1 MITNLILTFVAT
13 MILYFAYKLLFRN
26 SNRFQ
31 LNRIVLLTISIFAFA
46 LPFIRINIE
55 GQQFQEMPSFKQEMD
70 VIFYSDAM
78 IEAPVETKT
87 LSITDIISY
96 IYIIGVVFFLMK
108 FVYNIFKI
116 YKIKAGKKIE
126 TIDNVNFIYTN
137 ESHVPFSFLNN
148 VFIGTSTSSV
158 TDNEVPEPVEGNAN
172 ILIIKH
178 EMSHVKNHHS
188 VDIILMEIMIAFQ
201 WFNPFIRMINNEL
214 KSNHEFIADSEAI
227 KNEDE
232 KSNYMMLLLQQCT
245 ADDFSTI
252 ANNFSFL
259 LTKKRISMITKNQKV
274 KGSVIKVL
282 LTLPVFALLILLNTQ
297 CDNTKPN
304 EEKKVAQVVENNSE
318 ETQSNLTSV
327 QKVGSLAGTVYDAE
341 TKQPLA
347 ANVILEKDENEFYNT
362 TADKNGKYEFISV
375 PASRYKLKAFYEGYN
390 TVTEKTIYI
399 PADKFSSIDIDLID
413 GKRHTRK
420 NKNSSSQKVVA
431 SQDSIYRVAEVMPQY
446 PGGPN
451 EMMKYIQENIKYP
464 QSAKD
469 NKIEG
474 RVFVSFV
481 VEKDGSIT
489 NAAVMRGIDK
499 ECDAEALRV
508 VSSMPKWTPGQHK
521 GEVVRTQFTIPIYYK
536 FN

>member
-46 LPFIRINIE
+46 LPFIRISIE
-55 GQQFQEMPSFKQEMD
+55 GQLFQEMPSFKQEMD

-78 IEAPVETKT
+78 IKAPVETKT
-87 LSITDIISY
+87 LSFTDIISY
-96 IYIIGVVFFLMK
+96 IYILGVVFFLMK

-137 ESHVPFSFLNN
+137 ESHVPFSFLKN
-148 VFIGTSTSSV
+148 IYIPK
-158 TDNEVPEPVEGNAN
+158 DNLDEM
-172 ILIIKH
+172 IIKH

-188 VDIILMEIMIAFQ
+188 VDVILMEIMIAFQ
-201 WFNPFIRMINNEL
+201 WFNPFIRMIKNEL

-245 ADDFSTI
+245 AYDFSTI

-304 EEKKVAQVVENNSE
+304 EEKQQPAVT
-318 ETQSNLTSV
+318 ETETILEQP
-327 QKVGSLAGTVYDAE
+327 VYDKEA
-341 TKQPLA
+341 L
-347 ANVILEKDENEFYNT
+347 NL
-362 TADKNGKYEFISV
+362 
-375 PASRYKLKAFYEGYN
+375 
-390 TVTEKTIYI
+390 
-399 PADKFSSIDIDLID
+399 
-413 GKRHTRK
+413 
-420 NKNSSSQKVVA
+420 
-431 SQDSIYRVAEVMPQY
+431 QDSIYRVAEVMPQY

-451 EMMKYIQENIKYP
+451 EIMRYIQENIKYP
-464 QSAKD
+464 QSAKA

-508 VSSMPKWTPGQHK
+508 VSSMPKWTPGQQDGK
-521 GEVVRTQFTIPIYYK
+521 NVRTQFTIPIYYK
-536 FN
+536 LNN

>member
-13 MILYFAYKLLFRN
+13 MVLYLAYKLLFRN

-96 IYIIGVVFFLMK
+96 LYIIGVVFFLMK
-108 FVYNIFKI
+108 FVYNIVKI

-126 TIDNVNFIYTN
+126 TIDDVNFIYTN
-137 ESHVPFSFLNN
+137 ESHVPFSFLKN
-148 VFIGTSTSSV
+148 IYIPK
-158 TDNEVPEPVEGNAN
+158 DNLDEM
-172 ILIIKH
+172 IIKH

-188 VDIILMEIMIAFQ
+188 VDVILMEIMIAFQ
-201 WFNPFIRMINNEL
+201 WFNPFIRMIKNEL

-245 ADDFSTI
+245 AYDFSTI

-304 EEKKVAQVVENNSE
+304 EEKQSAVVKADENAGQLLGTIVDRFSE
-318 ETQSNLTSV
+318 
-327 QKVGSLAGTVYDAE
+327 KPIAFATV
-341 TKQPLA
+341 
-347 ANVILEKDENEFYNT
+347 VLEKDGNDLYYT
-362 TADKNGKYEFISV
+362 TSDKNGSYKIARINEGAYNVKVSCDGYESV
-375 PASRYKLKAFYEGYN
+375 SIRAVNIPVKKLTFQDFWLKKN
-390 TVTEKTIYI
+390 D
-399 PADKFSSIDIDLID
+399 ADEP
-413 GKRHTRK
+413 
-420 NKNSSSQKVVA
+420 SSQKVVA
-431 SQDSIYRVAEVMPQY
+431 SQDSIHRVAEVMPQY

-474 RVFVSFV
+474 RVYVTFV

-489 NAAVMRGIDK
+489 NAAVLRGIDK

-508 VSSMPKWTPGQHK
+508 VSSMPKWNPGQQDGK
-521 GEVVRTQFTIPIYYK
+521 NVRTQFTIPIIYK

>member
-13 MILYFAYKLLFRN
+13 MVLYFAYKLLFRN

-46 LPFIRINIE
+46 LPFIRISIE

-78 IEAPVETKT
+78 IEAPVVTKT
-87 LSITDIISY
+87 LSFTDIISY
-96 IYIIGVVFFLMK
+96 LYIIGVVFFLMK

-137 ESHVPFSFLNN
+137 ESHVPFSFFNN

-188 VDIILMEIMIAFQ
+188 VDVILMETMIAFQ
-201 WFNPFIRMINNEL
+201 WFNPFIRMIKNEL
-214 KSNHEFIADSEAI
+214 KNNHEFIADSEAI

-304 EEKKVAQVVENNSE
+304 DEKQKAVEVKADEN
-318 ETQSNLTSV
+318 
-327 QKVGSLAGTVYDAE
+327 AGQLLGTILDRFTEKPIAHA
-341 TKQPLA
+341 TIL
-347 ANVILEKDENEFYNT
+347 LEKDGKELYYT
-362 TADKNGKYEFISV
+362 TSDKNGRYEITKINAGAYNVKVSCDG
-375 PASRYKLKAFYEGYN
+375 YE
-390 TVTEKTIYI
+390 TVTIRDVNI
-399 PADKFSSIDIDLID
+399 PVKKLTFQDFWL
-413 GKRHTRK
+413 K
-420 NKNSSSQKVVA
+420 NKETSAAPSQEAVVG
-431 SQDSIYRVAEVMPQY
+431 QDSIHRVAEVMPQY

-451 EMMKYIQENIKYP
+451 EMMRYIQENIKYP

-508 VSSMPKWTPGQHK
+508 VALMPKWTPGQHK

>member
-13 MILYFAYKLLFRN
+13 MVLYFAYKLLFRN

-96 IYIIGVVFFLMK
+96 LYIIGVVFFLMK

-137 ESHVPFSFLNN
+137 ESHVPFSFLKN
-148 VFIGTSTSSV
+148 IYIPK
-158 TDNEVPEPVEGNAN
+158 DNLDEM
-172 ILIIKH
+172 IIKH

-188 VDIILMEIMIAFQ
+188 VDVILMEIMIAFQ

-304 EEKKVAQVVENNSE
+304 EEKQSTVVKADENAGQLLGTIVDRFSE
-318 ETQSNLTSV
+318 
-327 QKVGSLAGTVYDAE
+327 KPIAFATV
-341 TKQPLA
+341 
-347 ANVILEKDENEFYNT
+347 VLEKDGNDLYYT
-362 TADKNGKYEFISV
+362 TSDKNGSYKITRINEGAYNVKVSCDGYESV
-375 PASRYKLKAFYEGYN
+375 SIRAVNIPVKKLTFQ
-390 TVTEKTIYI
+390 
-399 PADKFSSIDIDLID
+399 DFWL
-413 GKRHTRK
+413 K
-420 NKNSSSQKVVA
+420 NKEASAAPSQ
-431 SQDSIYRVAEVMPQY
+431 E
-446 PGGPN
+446 
-451 EMMKYIQENIKYP
+451 
-464 QSAKD
+464 
-469 NKIEG
+469 
-474 RVFVSFV
+474 
-481 VEKDGSIT
+481 
-489 NAAVMRGIDK
+489 
-499 ECDAEALRV
+499 
-508 VSSMPKWTPGQHK
+508 
-521 GEVVRTQFTIPIYYK
+521 
-536 FN
+536 

>member
-13 MILYFAYKLLFRN
+13 MVLYFAYKLLFRN

-31 LNRIVLLTISIFAFA
+31 LNRIILLTISVFAFA
-46 LPFIRINIE
+46 LPFIKISLE
-55 GQQFQEMPSFKQEMD
+55 GQHFQEMTSFKQEMD
-70 VIFYSDAM
+70 VIFYSDA
-78 IEAPVETKT
+78 IIQENPVVEKT
-87 LSITDIISY
+87 LSFTDIISY
-96 IYIIGVVFFLMK
+96 LYIIGVVFFLMK
-108 FVYNIFKI
+108 FVYNIVKI

-126 TIDNVNFIYTN
+126 VVDDVNFIYTN
-137 ESHVPFSFLNN
+137 ESHIPFSFLKN
-148 VFIGTSTSSV
+148 IYIPK
-158 TDNEVPEPVEGNAN
+158 DNLDAM
-172 ILIIKH
+172 IIKH

-201 WFNPFIRMINNEL
+201 WFNPFIRMIKNEL
-214 KSNHEFIADSEAI
+214 KNNHEFIADSEAI

-297 CDNTKPN
+297 CDNVKPN
-304 EEKKVAQVVENNSE
+304 EEKQQTPATEL
-318 ETQSNLTSV
+318 ETV
-327 QKVGSLAGTVYDAE
+327 
-341 TKQPLA
+341 
-347 ANVILEKDENEFYNT
+347 
-362 TADKNGKYEFISV
+362 
-375 PASRYKLKAFYEGYN
+375 
-390 TVTEKTIYI
+390 
-399 PADKFSSIDIDLID
+399 
-413 GKRHTRK
+413 
-420 NKNSSSQKVVA
+420 
-431 SQDSIYRVAEVMPQY
+431 QDSIYRVSEVMPEY

-451 EMMKYIQENIKYP
+451 EMMRYIQENIKYP
-464 QSAKD
+464 QSAID

-474 RVFVSFV
+474 RVFVTFV

-489 NAAVMRGIDK
+489 NAAVLRGIDK

-508 VSSMPKWTPGQHK
+508 VSSMPKWNPGQQK
-521 GEVVRTQFTIPIYYK
+521 GEVVRTQFTIPIIYK

>member
-1 MITNLILTFVAT
+1 MITNLILTFLAT
-13 MILYFAYKLLFRN
+13 MVLYFAYKLLFRN

-31 LNRIVLLTISIFAFA
+31 LNRIILLTISIFAFA
-46 LPFIRINIE
+46 LPFIRINLE
-55 GQQFQEMPSFKQEMD
+55 GQQFQEITSFKEEMD
-70 VIFYSDAM
+70 VIFYSDAI
-78 IEAPVETKT
+78 IEETPVEANT
-87 LSITDIISY
+87 LSVTDIISY

-108 FVYNIFKI
+108 FVYNIVKI

-126 TIDNVNFIYTN
+126 TIDDVNFIYTN
-137 ESHVPFSFLNN
+137 ESHIPFSFLKN
-148 VFIGTSTSSV
+148 IYIPK
-158 TDNEVPEPVEGNAN
+158 DNLDAM
-172 ILIIKH
+172 IIKH

-201 WFNPFIRMINNEL
+201 WFNPFIRMIKNEL
-214 KSNHEFIADSEAI
+214 KNNHEFIADSEAI

-259 LTKKRISMITKNQKV
+259 LTKKRITMITKNQKV

-304 EEKKVAQVVENNSE
+304 EEKQSAVVKADENAGQLLGTIVDRFSE
-318 ETQSNLTSV
+318 
-327 QKVGSLAGTVYDAE
+327 KPIAFATV
-341 TKQPLA
+341 
-347 ANVILEKDENEFYNT
+347 VLEKDGNDLYYT
-362 TADKNGKYEFISV
+362 TSDKNGSYKITRINEGAYNVKVSCDGYESV
-375 PASRYKLKAFYEGYN
+375 SIRAVNIPVKKLTFQDFWLKKN
-390 TVTEKTIYI
+390 D
-399 PADKFSSIDIDLID
+399 ADEP
-413 GKRHTRK
+413 
-420 NKNSSSQKVVA
+420 SSQKVVA
-431 SQDSIYRVAEVMPQY
+431 SQDSIHRVSEVMPQY

-451 EMMKYIQENIKYP
+451 EMMKYISDNIKYP

-474 RVFVSFV
+474 RVFVTFV

-508 VSSMPKWTPGQHK
+508 VASMPKWTPGQHK

-536 FN
+536 FNN

>member
-13 MILYFAYKLLFRN
+13 MVLYFAYKLLFRN

-96 IYIIGVVFFLMK
+96 LYIIGVVFFLMK

-126 TIDNVNFIYTN
+126 KIDNVNFIYTN
-137 ESHVPFSFLNN
+137 ESHVPFSFLKN
-148 VFIGTSTSSV
+148 IYIPI
-158 TDNEVPEPVEGNAN
+158 DNLDEM
-172 ILIIKH
+172 IIKH

-188 VDIILMEIMIAFQ
+188 VDVILMEIMIAFQ
-201 WFNPFIRMINNEL
+201 WFNPFIRMIKNEL
-214 KSNHEFIADSEAI
+214 KNNHEFIADSEAI

-304 EEKKVAQVVENNSE
+304 DGKQSAPVVENNSE

-362 TADKNGKYEFISV
+362 TADKNGKYEFTSV
-375 PASRYKLKAFYEGYN
+375 VAGRYDLKAWYEGYN
-390 TVTEKTIYI
+390 TYTVKTIYI
-399 PADKFSSIDIDLID
+399 PADKFSFIDISLID
-413 GKRHTRK
+413 GKRHPRK
-420 NKNSSSQKVVA
+420 DKNSSSQKPQA
-431 SQDSIYRVAEVMPQY
+431 TQDSIHRVTEVMPQY

>member
-1 MITNLILTFVAT
+1 MVTNLILTFVAT

-31 LNRIVLLTISIFAFA
+31 LNRIILLTISIFAFA
-46 LPFIRINIE
+46 LPFIRISIE

-137 ESHVPFSFLNN
+137 ESHVPFSFLKN
-148 VFIGTSTSSV
+148 IYIPK
-158 TDNEVPEPVEGNAN
+158 DNLDEM
-172 ILIIKH
+172 IIKH

-188 VDIILMEIMIAFQ
+188 VDVILMEIMIAFQ

-297 CDNTKPN
+297 CDNVKPN
-304 EEKKVAQVVENNSE
+304 EEKQSAVVKADENAGQLLGTIVDRFSE
-318 ETQSNLTSV
+318 
-327 QKVGSLAGTVYDAE
+327 KPIAFATV
-341 TKQPLA
+341 
-347 ANVILEKDENEFYNT
+347 VLEKDGNDLYYT
-362 TADKNGKYEFISV
+362 TSDKNGSYKITRINEGTYNVKVSCDGYESV
-375 PASRYKLKAFYEGYN
+375 SIRAVNIPVKKLTFQDFWLKKN
-390 TVTEKTIYI
+390 D
-399 PADKFSSIDIDLID
+399 ADEP
-413 GKRHTRK
+413 
-420 NKNSSSQKVVA
+420 SSQKAVV
-431 SQDSIYRVAEVMPQY
+431 SQDSIYRVSEVMPQY

-451 EMMKYIQENIKYP
+451 EMMRYIQENIKYP
-464 QSAKD
+464 QSAKA

-474 RVFVSFV
+474 RVYVTFV

-489 NAAVMRGIDK
+489 NAAVIRGIDK

-508 VSSMPKWTPGQHK
+508 VSSMPKWNPGQHK